1 MDCNK
6 NSLTRENAQRTTHLA
21 IDYFNQNEYCVVGVD
36 LRGNPT
42 VIITPTESLLI
53 GNSIC
58 LL

>member
-1 MDCNK
+1 MDCDE
-6 NSLTRENAQRTTHLA
+6 NSLIREKAQRTTQLA

-36 LRGNPT
+36 LSGNPT

-53 GNSIC
+53 GSSIC